1 MEPYPSRR
9 PLASRYANT
18 SSTVSTPSPTAGLGG
33 GGGGHSTFSPISSP
47 RDTMASRLS
56 SSSSSTGTSGTRSAV
71 GLRDLPSPTLTSST
85 SPPTAAPSS
94 ASDMRSNLSELYH
107 QMGELSN
114 LSPASTT
121 ASNTASKTGAA
132 LRSNY
137 GRSLSSA
144 ASGGRKYS
152 TPGLNMM
159 NRRDTT
165 PGLGIVEYP
174 TSPVD
179 LDANGGP
186 GLNNDMAAASSDSTA
201 LVTLPD
207 LGEVE
212 GQNGSLTSPNLVHSI
227 NPGMSLASATSFA
240 KMQSSSS
247 VRKES
252 SSSMSTM
259 RSVGQ
264 SGSML
269 DGQAAVVSSTSQS
282 ASSASSHSASASI
295 GHAAVGHDG
304 QALMMTGTK
313 MSASS
318 AKSHE
323 STSSSMS
330 ARQITGANGE
340 SVMASSS
347 SHRSTQSSSSQ
358 KSSCVTMTSAAD
370 SGVGSLT
377 RSLLTSSQVI

>member
-1 MEPYPSRR
+1 
-9 PLASRYANT
+9 
-18 SSTVSTPSPTAGLGG
+18 
-33 GGGGHSTFSPISSP
+33 
-47 RDTMASRLS
+47 
-56 SSSSSTGTSGTRSAV
+56 
-71 GLRDLPSPTLTSST
+71 
-85 SPPTAAPSS
+85 
-94 ASDMRSNLSELYH
+94 
-107 QMGELSN
+107 MGELSN
-114 LSPASTT
+114 LSPASST
-121 ASNTASKTGAA
+121 ASNTASKTGAH
-132 LRSNY
+132 RSNY

-186 GLNNDMAAASSDSTA
+186 GLEVSSDSTA
-201 LVTLPD
+201 LVTMPD

-358 KSSCVTMTSAAD
+358 KSSCVTMTSAASD